1 MGLLILLTSTLLCS
15 YFHPGTVVDAQ
26 RLFTLREITLTIEP
40 SNDVTRG
47 TNVTLRCKASVSSS
61 EPGLRREYTIYK
73 DNNLIYN
80 KTSILEEILYPLGEA
95 RVANSGKYRCEI
107 NIDNKPQKPS
117 QAMKLTVSGLSKPQ
131 LHLNKFEVKE
141 GEEVTATCT
150 APGETG
156 SFYFYIYEDSNEIKE
171 KQVSSNQAE
180 FKLRFSSVN
189 TRRIHCTYTILIP
202 PDSVKSEE
210 SNNVNVSVEELPIT
224 IHLDINP
231 ENDVYEGDQLNILC
245 KVINSEHSHESV
257 RLLLIQ
263 GTQILRSGVT
273 NVSHSMVA
281 QANDPEEFECK
292 LEMGNVVKTAT
303 KRISVIELFSVPTL
317 TMSPAEVFQE
327 EDMTLT
333 CKTEHYASERIRKD
347 ELIYTLDPPQTRDRK
362 GVFSRKSLSF
372 ESIYTCVAEARGI
385 RKRSKTLT
393 VRPKVLVSRPKISV
407 VGRAVLGQPVKIL
420 CQSDSGSLPINYTL
434 FKGPS
439 EVRTIS
445 IKLRFQQALFEV
457 NITEPEDI
465 KKYICN
471 ASNSHRHNHNHS
483 EELNATLI
491 VPPSHAV
498 LMVVPDFREIYE
510 GQHLYLLC
518 RVDGTPP
525 VTFKWYHVGN
535 NLPLY
540 TNTSNEDNSRY
551 EVPSVSKEHSGR
563 YYCEAFNHANKV
575 VRSEQVTI
583 TVQMVLWKK
592 ALIGGFCLL
601 AVSVL
606 VVVCVLCFRSKRG
619 KRDGA
624 AELSVK
630 PSSPKSDDSL
640 TVTLTHDTEVYNADK
655 VIMDSGAA
663 VSVWTKRPPEEDVA
677 IDEES
682 SMVTKE
688 PDVEYTE
695 VVHPRP
701 VDPARGAADYHDYH
715 GSVEY
720 AELNGEQPEISH
732 YHPEVNNFQDLPMPV
747 D

>member
-624 AELSVK
+624 AELSVR
-630 PSSPKSDDSL
+630 SA
-640 TVTLTHDTEVYNADK
+640 TL
-655 VIMDSGAA
+655 
-663 VSVWTKRPPEEDVA
+663 
-677 IDEES
+677 
-682 SMVTKE
+682 
-688 PDVEYTE
+688 
-695 VVHPRP
+695 
-701 VDPARGAADYHDYH
+701 
-715 GSVEY
+715 
-720 AELNGEQPEISH
+720 
-732 YHPEVNNFQDLPMPV
+732 
-747 D
+747 

>member
-606 VVVCVLCFRSKRG
+606 VVVCVLCFRSKR
-619 KRDGA
+619 
-624 AELSVK
+624 
-630 PSSPKSDDSL
+630 
-640 TVTLTHDTEVYNADK
+640 

-701 VDPARGAADYHDYH
+701 VDPARVPLRKGTDTVYSELQNSPHGAADYHDYH

>member
-40 SNDVTRG
+40 SNDVMRG
-47 TNVTLRCKASVSSS
+47 TNVTLRCKAPVSSS

-107 NIDNKPQKPS
+107 NIDDKPQKPS

-131 LHLNKFEVKE
+131 LHLNKFVVKE

-210 SNNVNVSVEELPIT
+210 SNNVNVSVKELPIT
-224 IHLDINP
+224 IHLDIDP

-245 KVINSEHSHESV
+245 KVINFEHSHESV

-263 GTQILRSGVT
+263 GTQILSSGVT

-303 KRISVIELFSVPTL
+303 KRISVIELFSAPTL
-317 TMSPAEVFQE
+317 TMSPAEIFE
-327 EDMTLT
+327 MENMTLT

-347 ELIYTLDPPQTRDRK
+347 ELIYTLDPSQNTHNHDRK
-362 GVFSRKSLSF
+362 GVFSGKSKS
-372 ESIYTCVAEARGI
+372 ESNYTCVAEARGI
-385 RKRSKTLT
+385 KKRSKTLT
-393 VRPKVLVSRPKISV
+393 VRPKVFVSIPKISV

-434 FKGPS
+434 FKDPS

-445 IKLRFQQALFEV
+445 IELRSQQAVFDV
-457 NITEPEDI
+457 NITKPEDI
-465 KKYICN
+465 KKYICK
-471 ASNSHRHNHNHS
+471 ASNSHRHNNSQHLLS
-483 EELNATLI
+483 EKLNATVI

-551 EVPSVSKEHSGR
+551 EVPTVSKEHSGR

-606 VVVCVLCFRSKRG
+606 VVVCVLCFRSKR
-619 KRDGA
+619 
-624 AELSVK
+624 
-630 PSSPKSDDSL
+630 
-640 TVTLTHDTEVYNADK
+640 

-701 VDPARGAADYHDYH
+701 VDPARVPLRKGTDTVYSELQNSPHGAADYHDYH